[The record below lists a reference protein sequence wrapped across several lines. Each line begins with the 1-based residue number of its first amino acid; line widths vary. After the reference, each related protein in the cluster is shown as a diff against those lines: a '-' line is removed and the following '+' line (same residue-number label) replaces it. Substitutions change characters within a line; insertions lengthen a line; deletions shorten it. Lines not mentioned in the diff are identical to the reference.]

1 MANNTKT
8 NPTVLFAI
16 GTVIMIAGVTLILV
30 WWADVV
36 QLFRGGIGMLL
47 GVVGLFILYNIKK

>member
-1 MANNTKT
+1 MANNTKS
-8 NPTVLFAI
+8 NPLTLFLI
-16 GTVIMIAGVTLILV
+16 GTVILTAGVTLILV
-30 WWADVV
+30 WWSDVV

>member
-1 MANNTKT
+1 MAKNMKND
-8 NPTVLFAI
+8 PLFLFLI
-16 GTVIMIAGVTLILV
+16 GTVVMAAGITLVLV

>member
-1 MANNTKT
+1 MGNNTKT
-8 NPTVLFAI
+8 NPLTLFLI
-16 GTVIMIAGVTLILV
+16 GTVIMIAGITLTLV

-47 GVVGLFILYNIKK
+47 GIVGLFILYNIKK

>member
-8 NPTVLFAI
+8 SPLSLFVI
-16 GTVIMIAGVTLILV
+16 GTIILIAGITLILV
-30 WWADVV
+30 WWADVA

-47 GVVGLFILYNIKK
+47 GIVGLFILYNIKK

>member
-1 MANNTKT
+1 MGNNTKI
-8 NPTVLFAI
+8 NPLVLFVI

-30 WWADVV
+30 WWADVA